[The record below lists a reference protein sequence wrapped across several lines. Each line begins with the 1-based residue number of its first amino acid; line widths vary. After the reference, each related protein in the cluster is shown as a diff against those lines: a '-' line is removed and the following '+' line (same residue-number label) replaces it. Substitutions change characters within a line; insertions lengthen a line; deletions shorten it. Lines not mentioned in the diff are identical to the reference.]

1 MSKPKR
7 KSGEESRSRIRSRK
21 HAGYGPFRPAPAN
34 PEADKAD
41 PAHNKAGQQQEAAP
55 AMDHSNMQMQGGS
68 APADARDPH
77 AYSGGYG
84 LASASMRWAN
94 TTAAHGGRT

>member
-1 MSKPKR
+1 MPGMNHS
-7 KSGEESRSRIRSRK
+7 
-21 HAGYGPFRPAPAN
+21 APAPAN